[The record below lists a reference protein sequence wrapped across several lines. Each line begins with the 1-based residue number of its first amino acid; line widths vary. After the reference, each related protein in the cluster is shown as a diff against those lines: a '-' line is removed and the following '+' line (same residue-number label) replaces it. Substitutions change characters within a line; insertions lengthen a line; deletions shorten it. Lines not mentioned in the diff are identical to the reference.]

1 MTQDATKGI
10 RKKKLISMEV
20 CKAVLK
26 YMDIL
31 RSILANGEDCQFE
44 RNCNVDEN

>member
-26 YMDIL
+26 YMDNNVK
-31 RSILANGEDCQFE
+31 RSS
-44 RNCNVDEN
+44 RSVKYNCSM